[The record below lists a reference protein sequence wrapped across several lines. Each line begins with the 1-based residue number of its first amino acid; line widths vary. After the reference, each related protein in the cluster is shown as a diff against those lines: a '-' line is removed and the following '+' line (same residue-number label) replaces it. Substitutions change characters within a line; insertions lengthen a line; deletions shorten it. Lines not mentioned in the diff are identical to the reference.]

1 MKRQNGCVVAI
12 LALALVA
19 MGQEP
24 REERVEARV
33 VGPVGGISSIEP
45 VEVDLEDLDLD
56 GGVGS
61 LILGV
66 EGAPQDADQKG
77 EVRHKLRMS
86 PQDAGKDGTIV
97 KEIDL
102 GDGKTMKIIIST
114 GKAGGK
120 PLTKSWVGSM
130 QEHFPEGFKGMKVF
144 GPEGVQISPHDFH
157 FEAFGG
163 EMKGQMDRALRAFD
177 RAREEFIRAY
187 KEGDKG
193 LKEKKPAIAT
203 PRVRVAK
210 PLERGHGGRV
220 FIGKGESDEDQAEKA
235 QKADEAHAKMVEGIK
250 SRLEQELK
258 KTEAEARD
266 KQVSKMKEEL
276 RAKRPAVQFVD
287 TAPGASTKGEIEAL
301 RKEIKELEKMVREL
315 RDELQKN

>member
-24 REERVEARV
+24 REERVEVRV
-33 VGPVGGISSIEP
+33 LGPVGGISSIEP
-45 VEVDLEDLDLD
+45 VEVDLEDLDMD
-56 GGVGS
+56 GAVGS

-77 EVRHKLRMS
+77 PARHKVRLS

-97 KEIDL
+97 REIDL

-114 GKAGGK
+114 GKSGGK
-120 PLTKSWVGSM
+120 PLTRSLVGSIE
-130 QEHFPEGFKGMKVF
+130 EHFPEGLKGMKVF
-144 GPEGVQISPHDFH
+144 GSPHDFH
-157 FEAFGG
+157 FEGFGG

-187 KEGDKG
+187 NEGEKG
-193 LKEKKPAIAT
+193 MKDKKPVIAT

-210 PLERGHGGRV
+210 PFERGHGGRV
-220 FIGKGESDEDQAEKA
+220 FIGKSDDESDDAKAAKAEED
-235 QKADEAHAKMVEGIK
+235 AHAKAVERIK
-250 SRLEQELK
+250 SKMEQELK
-258 KTEAEARD
+258 KSEAEVLD
-266 KQVSKMKEEL
+266 KQASKMKEEL
-276 RAKRPAVQFVD
+276 KARRPVVQFVD

-315 RDELQKN
+315 RDQLQKN